1 MATDR
6 VYDEV
11 DVVGVVVGVVVDV
24 VVVDVV
30 VDVPCA
36 ATKAAQLTPISVPSE
51 AAFLY
56 GLPAARL

>member
-11 DVVGVVVGVVVDV
+11 VVGDVVVGVVGLV
-24 VVVDVV
+24 VV

-36 ATKAAQLTPISVPSE
+36 AFKAAQLTPISVPSE